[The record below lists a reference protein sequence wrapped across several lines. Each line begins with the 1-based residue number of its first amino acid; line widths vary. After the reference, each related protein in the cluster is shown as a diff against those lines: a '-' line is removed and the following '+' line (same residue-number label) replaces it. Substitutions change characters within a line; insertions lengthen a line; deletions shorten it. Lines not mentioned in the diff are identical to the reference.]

1 MIRLL
6 FLTPEK
12 VLFDGECESIIVPGE
27 AGFFEILSFHKDLLS
42 RILPGIITVNKTD
55 NFSVRRGIIKV
66 ERNTAMIIAEM
77 AH

>member
-6 FLTPEK
+6 FLTPRK

-27 AGFFEILSFHKDLLS
+27 AGFFEVLSYHKDLLS
-42 RILPGIITVNKTD
+42 RVLPGVITINKTD
-55 NFSVRRGIIKV
+55 NFSVRRGIVKI
-66 ERNTAMIIAEM
+66 ERNTAIIIAEL